1 LEDLSS
7 DHKLFENEESL
18 LDLEHLMVALKSL
31 AILHA
36 AAVNY
41 EAENGGL
48 LKNFPGCLEE
58 NSYRDGLR
66 KYRLENAIGVF
77 LVCLPEI
84 AGLREET
91 RFEEIVRKWPELM
104 RKIYEFCRPSSRW
117 RNVLLHGDLWRNNLM
132 FRYLE
137 NGEFSR
143 QNFPFQTVKI
153 KRQISPLDPSKPIAC
168 KFVDFQFSR
177 YGPAAFDVMTLIV
190 LTTYRSFRETHME
203 TLLNFY
209 YANFLSRISQPS
221 IPIESFQVFRESC
234 EAYNLAALIE
244 KAQFTH
250 YPPKLPDNLTAHI
263 QVDYTGDNYITNFPF
278 ELARI
283 AYQNDEKY
291 RRRLEDVV
299 FEVCEKFIDF

>member
-1 LEDLSS
+1 LEDLSK

-66 KYRLENAIGVF
+66 KYRLENAIRVF

-84 AGLREET
+84 EGLREGP
-91 RFEEIVRKWPELM
+91 RFQEIVRKWPELM
-104 RKIYEFCRPSSRW
+104 RTIYQFCRPSSRW

-132 FRYLE
+132 FRYSE

-143 QNFPFQTVKI
+143 QKFLFQTVKI
-153 KRQISPLDPSKPIAC
+153 S
-168 KFVDFQFSR
+168 FS
-177 YGPAAFDVMTLIV
+177 
-190 LTTYRSFRETHME
+190 
-203 TLLNFY
+203 N
-209 YANFLSRISQPS
+209 
-221 IPIESFQVFRESC
+221 C
-234 EAYNLAALIE
+234 
-244 KAQFTH
+244 
-250 YPPKLPDNLTAHI
+250 
-263 QVDYTGDNYITNFPF
+263 
-278 ELARI
+278 
-283 AYQNDEKY
+283 QN
-291 RRRLEDVV
+291 
-299 FEVCEKFIDF
+299 